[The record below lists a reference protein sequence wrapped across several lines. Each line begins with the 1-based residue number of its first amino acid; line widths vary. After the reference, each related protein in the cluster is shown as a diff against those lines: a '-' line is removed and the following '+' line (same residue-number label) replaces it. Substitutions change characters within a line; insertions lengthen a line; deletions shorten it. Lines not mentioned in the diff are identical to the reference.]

1 MMERYPVSGEINFC
15 INCQPETIFVEL
27 KKRLTADYGTT
38 LAEDHLDGLSL
49 EYAKFRL
56 NLRASN
62 TEPLLRLNIETRAD
76 KALVDTISQLV
87 SNAVAEVCAK
97 HKA

>member
-1 MMERYPVSGEINFC
+1 M
-15 INCQPETIFVEL
+15 
-27 KKRLTADYGTT
+27 KKVLSILLAALLLAVMLPLTA

-49 EYAKFRL
+49 EYKKFRL

-76 KALVDTISQLV
+76 KALVDTVSQSV
-87 SNAVAEVCAK
+87 SNVVAETCAK
-97 HKA
+97 QKA

>member
-1 MMERYPVSGEINFC
+1 MLLCAKINFC
-15 INCQPETIFVEL
+15 INCQPETIFAEL
-27 KKRLTADYGTT
+27 KRRLATDYGKA

-49 EYAKFRL
+49 EYNKFRL

-76 KALVDTISQLV
+76 KALVNTISQLV
-87 SNAVAEVCAK
+87 SDVVTEMCAK